1 MFPKAGLCPVFLFT
15 AVDKTPHC
23 LSLRHF
29 VLRHFKSIA
38 SKASR
43 VGTNFELSTDMGK
56 LRLLFSILLSMIVQ
70 TAVAR
75 AAAEITLYQW
85 LPTGQMAAPFILPVK
100 AGEKPEAAAERYLS
114 NLEKHPDLMELFQ
127 GRRPEMR
134 IENLTPLDS
143 SRDNRALL
151 IANLPKDYGMNSQR
165 VNSFKRIFAEAG
177 QVSYILP
184 INANLGLN
192 IEETRSLFNQ
202 ISKSFPMM
210 VSMGGDDVDPAFYK
224 KENLH
229 ARNTIP
235 TRDQF
240 EIALIKNYVASEKGF
255 FMGVCRGSQIAS
267 VALGYTLLQDVP
279 IQVGSEL
286 PHGDDWHDI
295 NVKKTTNNI
304 LSSLLSEGSSTL
316 TVNSLHHQAV
326 QFKPGGPLELAA
338 TAPDGVTEATEFK
351 NGRGILLQFHPELM
365 DNDLGNKILWRI
377 VKQKAKVAAPSCSKV
392 F

>member
-1 MFPKAGLCPVFLFT
+1 
-15 AVDKTPHC
+15 
-23 LSLRHF
+23 
-29 VLRHFKSIA
+29 
-38 SKASR
+38 
-43 VGTNFELSTDMGK
+43 MGK
-56 LRLLFSILLSMIVQ
+56 LRLIFTILLSTMIL
-70 TAVAR
+70 TTVAH
-75 AAAEITLYQW
+75 AAAEVTLYQW
-85 LPTGQMAAPFILPVK
+85 LPSGQMAAPFILPVK

-127 GRRPEMR
+127 GKRPDMR
-134 IENLTPLDS
+134 IENLTPLDAD
-143 SRDNRALL
+143 RDNRTLL

-165 VNSFKRIFAEAG
+165 VNSFKRIFAQAG

-184 INANLGLN
+184 INANLGLTLA
-192 IEETRSLFNQ
+192 ETRSLFDK
-202 ISKSFPMM
+202 ISINFSMM
-210 VSMGGDDVDPAFYK
+210 VAMGGDDVDPAFYK

-229 ARNTIP
+229 ARNTVP

-279 IQVGSEL
+279 VQVGPEL
-286 PHGDDWHDI
+286 PHADDWHDI
-295 NVKKTTNNI
+295 KVKKTTHGI
-304 LSSLLSEGSSTL
+304 LASLLSEGSSTL

-326 QFKPGGPLELAA
+326 KFKAGGPLELAA
-338 TAPDGVTEATEFK
+338 TAADGVTEATEFK

-377 VKQKAKVAAPSCSKV
+377 VQQKAKVAPSSCSKV